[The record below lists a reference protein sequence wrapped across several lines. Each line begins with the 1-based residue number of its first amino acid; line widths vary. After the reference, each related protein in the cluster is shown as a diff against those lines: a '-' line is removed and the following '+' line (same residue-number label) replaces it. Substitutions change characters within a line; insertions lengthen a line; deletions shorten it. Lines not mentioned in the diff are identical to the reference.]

1 MTFVT
6 TLLNCV
12 SSLENDV
19 EVQVFTRLDS
29 YAFEFLIT
37 ETRIYNFVYSITIH
51 FNNANFTILQIT
63 KMS

>member
-29 YAFEFLIT
+29 YVFEFLIT

-51 FNNANFTILQIT
+51 FNNASFTIL
-63 KMS
+63 

>member
-29 YAFEFLIT
+29 CAFEFLIT

-51 FNNANFTILQIT
+51 FNNANFTIL
-63 KMS
+63 

>member
-37 ETRIYNFVYSITIH
+37 DTRIYSFVYSTTIH
-51 FNNANFTILQIT
+51 FNNANFTIL
-63 KMS
+63 